1 MQAIQANICNEEDV
15 CLLKKK
21 KQRKKEDVCSEQQIR
36 EQLEELMQK
45 EGRHYVGLESQE

>member
-1 MQAIQANICNEEDV
+1 MKRMYAFS
-15 CLLKKK
+15 KK